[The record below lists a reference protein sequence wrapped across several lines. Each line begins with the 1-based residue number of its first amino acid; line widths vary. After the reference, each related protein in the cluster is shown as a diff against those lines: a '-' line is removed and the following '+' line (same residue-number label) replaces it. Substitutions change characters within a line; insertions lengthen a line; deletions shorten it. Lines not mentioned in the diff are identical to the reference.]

1 MFFHRHG
8 VARRLEDVRS
18 MLPERVVGCHW
29 RVPAQRVFSHWPV
42 RGGAQW
48 TPQRL
53 TWVAAL
59 MAWDEGQTL
68 DSRWEHAREVAG
80 GLHAHW
86 SLGTSYSGF
95 AAALVRESPR
105 IVAGIKTKFR
115 EAMRAMGSR
124 HQTRCGWRAFAV
136 DGSRVEAPLTEA
148 NEDGLGRAG
157 REKSGPQVFVTTLWH
172 MGLGLPWDFRVG
184 PGTDSERRHLEQ
196 MLDDLPPDS
205 LVVADAGF
213 VGYELCQRVLK
224 TGQSFLLRVGGNIQ
238 LLTDLGW
245 EHEERDGLVYLWPLA
260 HRDVPPLVLRLMV
273 LRREKQEIY
282 LLTNVFDPKQLSD
295 EEAGVLYEMR
305 WGIEVFYRSYKQT
318 LCRRRL
324 LSRTPATCLA
334 ECSWTMLGLW
344 LLGLLT
350 VSRIVAKKMDPL
362 SWSVALAR
370 NAVRRA
376 MRATIRGGHC
386 HRLFRDLAAAV
397 KDAYQRRGPKAA
409 RDYPRKKREN
419 PPGPPKIQ
427 SASPKEVQTAKQL
440 RERIRIA
447 A

>member
-1 MFFHRHG
+1 MWSIIPETVIGRHWCI
-8 VARRLEDVRS
+8 
-18 MLPERVVGCHW
+18 PT
-29 RVPAQRVFSHWPV
+29 QRVFSHWSV
-42 RGGAQW
+42 RRGTLW

-53 TWVAAL
+53 TWVASM

-68 DSRWEHAREVAG
+68 DARWEHAREVAG

-86 SLGTSYSGF
+86 TLGTSYSGF

-105 IVAGIKTKFR
+105 LVAGIKAKFR
-115 EAMRAMGSR
+115 EAMLAMGGR

-136 DGSRVEAPLTEA
+136 DGSREEAPLTEA
-148 NEDGLGRAG
+148 NEDGLGCAG
-157 REKSGPQVFVTTLWH
+157 RKKCGPQVFMTTLWH

-196 MLDDLPPDS
+196 MLDDLPPNS
-205 LVVADAGF
+205 LIVADAGF

-224 TGQSFLLRVGGNIQ
+224 AGQSFLLRVGGNIR

-245 EHEERDGLVYLWPLA
+245 EHEERDGMVYLWPLL
-260 HRDVPPLVLRLMV
+260 HRNSPPVVLRLIV
-273 LRREKQEIY
+273 LERDKQKVY
-282 LLTNVFDPKQLSD
+282 LLTNVFDPQQLSD
-295 EEAGVLYEMR
+295 KEAGVLYEMR
-305 WGIEVFYRSYKQT
+305 WGIEVFYRSFKQT
-318 LCRRRL
+318 LHRRRL

-350 VSRIVAKKMDPL
+350 VTRIVAKKLDPL

-376 MRATIRGGHC
+376 MRTSVRGGHC
-386 HRLFRDLAAAV
+386 RRLTRDLAVAV
-397 KDAYQRRGPKAA
+397 KDAYKRHGPKAA
-409 RDYPRKKREN
+409 RNYPRKKREK

-440 RERIRIA
+440 REHNCIA

>member
-1 MFFHRHG
+1 MVFAQTL
-8 VARRLEDVRS
+8 VARRLEDAWS
-18 MLPERVVGCHW
+18 IIPEGVVGRHW
-29 RVPAQRVFSHWPV
+29 CIPTQRVFSHWPV
-42 RGGAQW
+42 RGGTQW

-53 TWVAAL
+53 TWVAAM

-68 DSRWEHAREVAG
+68 DLRWEHAREVAG
-80 GLHAHW
+80 GLHVHW

-105 IVAGIKTKFR
+105 MIAGIKTKFR
-115 EAMRAMGSR
+115 EAMLALGDRS
-124 HQTRCGWRAFAV
+124 QTRCGWRAFAV
-136 DGSRVEAPLTEA
+136 DGSRVEAPLTRA
-148 NEDGLGRAG
+148 NEDGLGCAG
-157 REKSGPQVFVTTLWH
+157 RKKSGPQVFVTTLWH

-196 MLDDLPPDS
+196 MLDDLPQNS
-205 LVVADAGF
+205 LIVADAGF
-213 VGYELCQRVLK
+213 VGYELCQRVLNA
-224 TGQSFLLRVGGNIQ
+224 GQSFLLRVGGNIR

-245 EHEERDGLVYLWPLA
+245 EHEQRDGLVYLWPLA
-260 HRDVPPLVLRLMV
+260 HRDLPPVVLRLIV
-273 LRREKQEIY
+273 LRRNGQPIY
-282 LLTNVFDPKQLSD
+282 LLTNVFDPRQLSD

-318 LCRRRL
+318 LSRRRL

-344 LLGLLT
+344 LLGLLS
-350 VSRIVAKKMDPL
+350 VSRMVAKGLDPL

-376 MRATIRGGHC
+376 MRASTHGGKGR
-386 HRLFRDLAAAV
+386 RLFRDLASAV
-397 KDAYQRRGPKAA
+397 KDGYERRGPKAA
-409 RDYPRKKREN
+409 RDYPRKKREK

-427 SASPKEVQTAKQL
+427 SASLKEVQTAKQL
-440 RERIRIA
+440 RENIHIA

>member
-1 MFFHRHG
+1 M
-8 VARRLEDVRS
+8 
-18 MLPERVVGCHW
+18 
-29 RVPAQRVFSHWPV
+29 
-42 RGGAQW
+42 RGGTQW

-53 TWVAAL
+53 TWVAAM

-68 DSRWEHAREVAG
+68 DSRWEHARQVAG
-80 GLHAHW
+80 GLHTHW
-86 SLGTSYSGF
+86 ALGTSYSGF

-105 IVAGIKTKFR
+105 IVAGIKNKFR
-115 EAMRAMGSR
+115 QAMLAMGSR
-124 HQTRCGWRAFAV
+124 CQTRCGWLAFAV
-136 DGSRVEAPLTEA
+136 DGSRVEAPLTQA

-196 MLDDLPPDS
+196 MLGDLPRDS
-205 LVVADAGF
+205 LIVADAGF

-224 TGQSFLLRVGGNIQ
+224 AGQSFLLRVGGNIR

-245 EHEERDGLVYLWPLA
+245 EHEQHDGLVYLWPLK
-260 HRDVPPLVLRLMV
+260 HRHLPPLVLRLMV
-273 LRREKQEIY
+273 LQRDKQKIY
-282 LLTNVFDPKQLSD
+282 LLTNVFDPKKLSD

-318 LCRRRL
+318 LCRHRL

-350 VSRIVAKKMDPL
+350 VTRIVTKKLDPL

-376 MRATIRGGHC
+376 MRAGIRGNEG
-386 HRLFRDLAAAV
+386 HRLFRDLASAV
-397 KDAYQRRGPKAA
+397 KDRYKRRGPKAA
-409 RDYPRKKREN
+409 RDYPHKKRDK
-419 PPGPPKIQ
+419 PPSPPEIQ
-427 SASPKEVQTAKQL
+427 SASPKEVQLATQL
-440 RERIRIA
+440 QEKIRIA

>member
-1 MFFHRHG
+1 
-8 VARRLEDVRS
+8 
-18 MLPERVVGCHW
+18 
-29 RVPAQRVFSHWPV
+29 
-42 RGGAQW
+42 
-48 TPQRL
+48 
-53 TWVAAL
+53 

-68 DSRWEHAREVAG
+68 DSRWEHARDVAG

-136 DGSRVEAPLTEA
+136 DGSRVESPLTQA
-148 NEDGLGRAG
+148 NEEGLGCAG

-213 VGYELCQRVLK
+213 VGYEWCQRVLK
-224 TGQSFLLRVGGNIQ
+224 AGQSFLLRVGGNIQ

-245 EHEERDGLVYLWPLA
+245 EHEERDGVVYLWPLA
-260 HRDVPPLVLRLMV
+260 HRDVPPLGLRLMV
-273 LRREKQEIY
+273 LRRDQQEIY

-350 VSRIVAKKMDPL
+350 VTRIVAKKMDPL

-376 MRATIRGGHC
+376 MRGTIRGGPC
-386 HRLFRDLAAAV
+386 GRLFRDLAAAF
-397 KDAYQRRGPKAA
+397 KDGYQRRGPKAA
-409 RDYPRKKREN
+409 RNYPRKKREK

>member
-1 MFFHRHG
+1 MVFAQTL
-8 VARRLEDVRS
+8 VARRLEDAQNILSRS
-18 MLPERVVGCHW
+18 TTGRHTW
-29 RVPAQRVFSHWPV
+29 VPAQRVFSHWPV
-42 RGGAQW
+42 RGGTQW

-53 TWVAAL
+53 TWVASM

-80 GLHAHW
+80 GLHTHW
-86 SLGTSYSGF
+86 ALGTSYAGF

-115 EAMRAMGSR
+115 QAMLAMGSR
-124 HQTRCGWRAFAV
+124 HQARCGWRAFAV
-136 DGSRVEAPLTEA
+136 DGSRVEAPLTQA
-148 NEDGLGRAG
+148 NEDGLGCAG

-196 MLDDLPPDS
+196 MLDDLPRNS

-213 VGYELCQRVLK
+213 VGYQLCQRVLK
-224 TGQSFLLRVGGNIQ
+224 AGQSFLLRVGGNIQ

-245 EHEERDGLVYLWPLA
+245 EHEQRNGLVYLWPRK
-260 HRDVPPLVLRLMV
+260 HRDLPPLVLRLIV
-273 LRREKQEIY
+273 LRRGKQEIY
-282 LLTNVFDPKQLSD
+282 LLTNVLDPKQLSD

-344 LLGLLT
+344 LLGLLSVT
-350 VSRIVAKKMDPL
+350 RIVAKKLDPL

-376 MRATIRGGHC
+376 MRAGIRGSEGR
-386 HRLFRDLAAAV
+386 RLFRDLASAV
-397 KDAYQRRGPKAA
+397 KDGYKRRGPKAA
-409 RDYPRKKREN
+409 RDYPRKKREK

-440 RERIRIA
+440 REKISIA

>member
-1 MFFHRHG
+1 MVFAQTL
-8 VARRLEDVRS
+8 VARRLEDVWS
-18 MLPERVVGCHW
+18 IIPEGVTGRHW
-29 RVPAQRVFSHWPV
+29 SIPTQRVFSHWPV
-42 RGGAQW
+42 RGGTQW

-53 TWVAAL
+53 TWVASM

-80 GLHAHW
+80 GLHGHW

-105 IVAGIKTKFR
+105 IIAGIKTKFR
-115 EAMRAMGSR
+115 KAMLDMGSR
-124 HQTRCGWRAFAV
+124 YQTRCGWRAFAA
-136 DGSRVEAPLTEA
+136 DGSRVEAPLTLA
-148 NEDGLGRAG
+148 NEAGLGCAG

-196 MLDDLPPDS
+196 MLDDLPKKS
-205 LVVADAGF
+205 LIVADAGF
-213 VGYELCQRVLK
+213 VGYELCQRVLSA
-224 TGQSFLLRVGGNIQ
+224 GQSFLLRVGGNIR

-245 EHEERDGLVYLWPLA
+245 EHEQRDGLVYLWPLK
-260 HRDVPPLVLRLMV
+260 HRDLPPLVLRLIV
-273 LRREKQEIY
+273 LRRGKQEIY
-282 LLTNVFDPKQLSD
+282 LLTNVLDPKQLSD

-318 LCRRRL
+318 LHRRRL

-334 ECSWTMLGLW
+334 ESSWTMLGLW
-344 LLGLLT
+344 LLGLLAVT
-350 VSRIVAKKMDPL
+350 EIVAKKVDPL

-376 MRATIRGGHC
+376 MGASVQGGKGR
-386 HRLFRDLAAAV
+386 RLFRDLAMAV
-397 KDAYQRRGPKAA
+397 KDGYQRRGLKAA
-409 RDYPRKKREN
+409 RDYPRKKREK

-427 SASPKEVQTAKQL
+427 TASPKEVQTAKQL
-440 RERIRIA
+440 RDKISTA